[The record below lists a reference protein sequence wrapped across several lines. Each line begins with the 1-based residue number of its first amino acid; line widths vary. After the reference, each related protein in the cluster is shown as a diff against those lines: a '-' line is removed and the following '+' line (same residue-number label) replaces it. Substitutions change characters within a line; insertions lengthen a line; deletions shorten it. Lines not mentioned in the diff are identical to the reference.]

1 MLWFIYFQLFLVCET
16 FSIASIMS
24 FPIRNIFCFISNGFC
39 LIEIWLFFSG
49 VFPDVEMSTSYLFLE
64 YMSFR
69 SMASSWRRL
78 SCLNMHEHGISIG
91 GWNDVLLNLG
101 TLFKIWVFHY
111 EIIYWILRIICAH
124 GSYFIYVLW
133 MRV

>member
-16 FSIASIMS
+16 FSIASITS
-24 FPIRNIFCFISNGFC
+24 FPLRNIFCFISNGFY
-39 LIEIWLFFSG
+39 LIEIWLFLSG
-49 VFPDVEMSTSYLFLE
+49 VVSDVEMSTSYLFLK

-101 TLFKIWVFHY
+101 TLFKIWVFRY
-111 EIIYWILRIICAH
+111 EIIYWILRIICAR
-124 GSYFIYVLW
+124 GSYFIYVVW
-133 MRV
+133 M